1 MKDDYVPVE
10 IDEKLL
16 EELYW
21 EYLER
26 LKTASSDRDLF
37 KGYMRLFARHELR
50 RKDGILL

>member
-1 MKDDYVPVE
+1 MTEEYVPIE
-10 IDEKLL
+10 IDENLL

-26 LKTASSDRDLF
+26 SKTASSDRDLF

-50 RKDGILL
+50 RENGILF